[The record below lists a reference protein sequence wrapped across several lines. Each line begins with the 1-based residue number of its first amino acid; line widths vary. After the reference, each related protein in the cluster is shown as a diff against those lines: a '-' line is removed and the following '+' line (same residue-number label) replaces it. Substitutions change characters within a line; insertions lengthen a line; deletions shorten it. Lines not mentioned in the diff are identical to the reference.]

1 MNQANANQKLT
12 LKLCAAVVAMFGFGF
27 ALVPLYDVMC
37 DALGING
44 KTNSE
49 SVVAPAGLSIDTSR
63 TVRVEFMAHNNPG
76 IEWQFQPKLTHLDVH
91 PGEVIQTAYQAK
103 NLANHTVVGQ
113 AVPSVSPG
121 LGATYFNKIECFCF
135 NQQPL
140 DSGAD
145 AEMPLIF
152 YIEPDIPDSIH
163 TLTLSYTLYD
173 ITQKE
178 TPSVVDDTSTPVTA
192 MARVA
197 SVPLAAQDIFLQ
209 GNGRQGNGSRGIV
222 SQERV
227 SQGSLEQGVTP

>member
-1 MNQANANQKLT
+1 MQGSANPNRKLT
-12 LKLCAAVVAMFGFGF
+12 LKLLAATVAMFGFGF

-44 KTNSE
+44 KTNTE
-49 SVVAPAGLSIDTSR
+49 SALQPQGMVPDTSR
-63 TVRVEFMAHNNPG
+63 LIRVEFMAHRNQG
-76 IEWQFQPKLTHLDVH
+76 IPWSFEPKQTSMDVH
-91 PGEVIQTAYQAK
+91 PGQVIQTAYFAQ
-103 NLANHTVVGQ
+103 NLSANEIVGQ

-140 DSGAD
+140 AGQGE

-173 ITQKE
+173 ITQKAGE
-178 TPSVVDDTSTPVTA
+178 SLE
-192 MARVA
+192 VA
-197 SVPLAAQDIFLQ
+197 QVNMTKGSSDPLQ
-209 GNGRQGNGSRGIV
+209 GAK
-222 SQERV
+222 E
-227 SQGSLEQGVTP
+227 